1 MLTVNT
7 NISSSFTRR
16 QLESNSTGLNT
27 ALQRLSTGQRINS
40 AKDDAAGLQIS
51 NRLTSQV
58 RGLNVAT
65 RNANDGISLLQVA
78 EGALQSVTDALQ
90 RIRALGLQAM
100 NGSNG
105 ISEREALDQEAQQ
118 LLQEIDRVNESTT
131 FAGRKVFDQGN
142 FSVLGDLDKRAV
154 LNSLKGFWISEG
166 EQRVFD
172 AYGLRAGG
180 TQLDITLSNNS
191 GSTALA
197 SVSYSGADANGRVL
211 NQVLDVNLAYFDSST
226 LPNGGTNPAQYT
238 DRVIAHEMAHAVMG
252 RTMNFAAG
260 LPAWFIEGAAEAVHG
275 ADERLA
281 SDVDD
286 GLGGIDVTDILTAFN
301 ADDVS
306 GSDGYSAGYA
316 AIRYMHDS
324 IKAAGGKGIK
334 DIMGY
339 LNTNAGATL
348 TQALTNA
355 SHGAFASLANFETKF
370 NADAATYVGAMN
382 LTNADTGAIDGL
394 DADGGT
400 ELTAESVLPNQG
412 TGVPGSQGFTLKE
425 PKLFNETAVG
435 GNAITQFQ
443 VGAEAY
449 ETVQIGL
456 SSFSTDTLALS
467 RVDLVDLPGL
477 AVMDIDDALA
487 YIDRQRA
494 YMGAVQNRLQS
505 TIENLQSI
513 AENASASRSRILDT
527 DFASETSSLVSKQ
540 IIQQAAQSVLAQA
553 NQRPQAVLNL
563 LS

>member
-16 QLESNSTGLNT
+16 QLESNSTALGT
-27 ALQRLSTGQRINS
+27 SLQRLSTGQRINS

-90 RIRALGLQAM
+90 RIRSLGLQAM

-105 ISEREALDQEAQQ
+105 ASERSALDQEAQQ
-118 LLQEIDRVNESTT
+118 LLQEINRVNETTT
-131 FAGRKVFDQGN
+131 FAGRKVFDQGT
-142 FSVLGDLDKRAV
+142 FSVLGDLDQRAV
-154 LNSLKGFWISEG
+154 LNALKGFWISEG

-172 AYGLRAGG
+172 AFGLAADGAE
-180 TQLDITLSNNS
+180 LEITFTNDSS
-191 GSTALA
+191 SQALA
-197 SVSYSGADANGRVL
+197 SVSGTSGAGGKIFDQVL
-211 NQVLDVNLAYFDSST
+211 NVNLAYFDAST
-226 LPNGGTNPAQYT
+226 LPNGGSTPQYT

-252 RTMNFAAG
+252 RTMNFAG
-260 LPAWFIEGAAEAVHG
+260 LPSWFIEGTAEAVQG

-281 SDVDD
+281 GDTA
-286 GLGGIDVTDILTAFN
+286 GGTNTAAILAAFN

-306 GSDGYSAGYA
+306 ASAGYSGGYA
-316 AIRYMHDS
+316 AVRYMHDE

-339 LNTNAGATL
+339 LQKNSGSTL
-348 TQALTNA
+348 DQALSNA
-355 SHGAFASLANFETKF
+355 SKGAFTSLADFETKF
-370 NADAATYVGAMN
+370 GADIATYVASLD
-382 LTNADTGAIDGL
+382 LTNADTGAIGGF
-394 DADGGT
+394 DADGGDV
-400 ELTAESVLPNQG
+400 LTAENVLLNQG
-412 TGVPGSQGFTLKE
+412 TGLPGSKGFKLVE
-425 PKLFNETAVG
+425 PELFNVNGVG

-449 ETVQIGL
+449 ETIQVG
-456 SSFSTDTLALS
+456 FSAFSADAMALS
-467 RVDLVDLPGL
+467 RLDLSKTPGL

-487 YIDRQRA
+487 YIDRQRG
-494 YMGAVQNRLQS
+494 YMGALQNRLES
-505 TIENLQSI
+505 TINNLQSI
-513 AENASASRSRILDT
+513 AENAAASRSRILDT
-527 DFASETSSLVSKQ
+527 DFAAETSNLVSRQ

-553 NQRPQAVLNL
+553 NQRPQAVLSL
-563 LS
+563 LG